1 MDLRAI
7 LMGVIFSLMW
17 SSAFATARII
27 VAAAPP
33 LLALSARF
41 LISGLIAVIIAR
53 AFGQSW
59 RLTGPVL
66 RSVIIFGLCQNA
78 LYLGLNFVAMQRI
91 EASLASIIASSM
103 PLIVALL
110 GWLWRGEKVGPLG
123 LAGLCAGFVGV
134 ALIMGGR
141 VSGGADPV
149 SIGLCVIGATALAV
163 ATLTVKSVS
172 SGGNL
177 LMIVG
182 LQMLVGSIT
191 LGAVSAVTETPQI
204 EPSPLLLLAFSYQL
218 LIPGLAATLLWF
230 TLVARVGAVKAST
243 FHFLNPFFGI
253 TIAALLLHEK
263 IAPLDVLGVGIA
275 AAGIMAVQMSR
286 LRSVVKQI

>member
-1 MDLRAI
+1 MDIRAI
-7 LMGVIFSLMW
+7 LMGIAFSLMW

-33 LLALSARF
+33 LMALSVRF

-53 AFGQSW
+53 ALGQSW
-59 RLTGPVL
+59 RLTRPL
-66 RSVIIFGLCQNA
+66 IRSVVIFGLCQNA
-78 LYLGLNFVAMQRI
+78 LYLGLNFVAMQSI

-110 GWLWRGEKVGPLG
+110 GWLWQGEKVGPMGVL
-123 LAGLCAGFVGV
+123 GLCAGFVGV

-141 VSGGADPV
+141 VSGGADPAA
-149 SIGLCVIGATALAV
+149 IGLCVLGATALAI
-163 ATLTVKSVS
+163 ATLTVRSVS

-182 LQMLVGSIT
+182 LQMLVGSVT
-191 LGAVSAVTETPQI
+191 LGVIAAFTETVQI
-204 EPSPLLLLAFSYQL
+204 DPSLKLLLAFVYQL
-218 LIPGLAATLLWF
+218 LIPGLAATVLWF

-243 FHFLNPFFGI
+243 FHFLNPFFGLMI
-253 TIAALLLHEK
+253 AAALLGEK
-263 IAPLDVLGVGIA
+263 VLPLDMLGVAIA
-275 AAGIMAVQMSR
+275 AMGILAVQMSR
-286 LRSVVKQI
+286 LRATPGL